1 MAVTRKSGNNSP
13 NPYISKSGWP
23 GSKPVRRR
31 APLHVNQINSTA
43 NPGQTVVKPEL
54 PLSSRQPAPSKK
66 RVPISSPS
74 PRARANFPEKTAKS
88 QQKIPLMPTLEE
100 VPFWL
105 KKIQQIQRYSSL
117 MTFGLVSATLAVYA
131 LNVYSQQSWGMAYQE
146 LQRLQKHE
154 QQLTTKNEVL
164 KNQIIREAEKPSTGL
179 VTPTPATAIFIPSAV
194 SGTSSGNNFNQPTE
208 EQPHNFRNQTTPM
221 GY

>member
-13 NPYISKSGWP
+13 NLNTTKSTWP
-23 GSKPVRRR
+23 GTKPVRRR
-31 APLHVNQINSTA
+31 APLRVNPPSHA
-43 NPGQTVVKPEL
+43 NDHGQAVAKPEL
-54 PLSSRQPAPSKK
+54 PPPNRKPVSTKK
-66 RVPISSPS
+66 STPISSQS
-74 PRARANFPEKTAKS
+74 PKLKTNLSGKAAKNP
-88 QQKIPLMPTLEE
+88 QKIPLMPTLEE

-117 MTFGLVSATLAVYA
+117 LTFALVSATLAVYA
-131 LNVYSQQSWGMAYQE
+131 LNVYSQQSWGMAYKE
-146 LQRLQKHE
+146 LQRLQRHE

-179 VTPTPATAIFIPSAV
+179 VTPTPTTAIFIPSAV
-194 SGTSSGNNFNQPTE
+194 SGTSSTSDLNQSSVEKSNNFRS
-208 EQPHNFRNQTTPM
+208 HTTPM